1 MNKKLAIGI
10 AVIMAGIVLTSVSV
24 NTAFAQADP

>member
-10 AVIMAGIVLTSVSV
+10 DDFKKIISE
-24 NTAFAQADP
+24 DYY

>member
-10 AVIMAGIVLTSVSV
+10 DDFKKIISEDYYLEKLLIY
-24 NTAFAQADP
+24 QC